1 MSATGPRYDTIGDGY
16 AAHRRPDPRIA
27 AAVHAALG
35 GARTVLDVGA
45 GSGSYE
51 PTDRPVV
58 ALEPSRT
65 MHAQRPPDA
74 GPVVEGVA
82 EGLPFASGSF
92 DAAMAILTHHHW
104 TDVDRGF
111 AEIRRVARR
120 VVVLTWD
127 PDAVRAANLWLA
139 RDYFPDLHGDLYVEP
154 ALPEARRAFPGAT
167 VVPVPIPHDCTDG
180 FMAAYWARP
189 EAYLD
194 AGVRGAISS
203 FARRDPAVLGPG
215 LARLRADLA
224 SGAWAARNADLRGRV
239 SLDLGYRLLVA
250 DW

>member
-1 MSATGPRYDTIGDGY
+1 M
-16 AAHRRPDPRIA
+16 
-27 AAVHAALG
+27 
-35 GARTVLDVGA
+35 
-45 GSGSYE
+45 
-51 PTDRPVV
+51 
-58 ALEPSRT
+58 
-65 MHAQRPPDA
+65 
-74 GPVVEGVA
+74 
-82 EGLPFASGSF
+82 
-92 DAAMAILTHHHW
+92 
-104 TDVDRGF
+104 
-111 AEIRRVARR
+111 
-120 VVVLTWD
+120 
-127 PDAVRAANLWLA
+127 
-139 RDYFPDLHGDLYVEP
+139 
-154 ALPEARRAFPGAT
+154 
-167 VVPVPIPHDCTDG
+167 PVPIPHDCTDG